1 MSYELI
7 CGDCCKEM
15 KKFPQGSFDAAVTSP
30 PYNIGIKYR
39 AYKDRKPDDVYLD
52 WLQEW
57 SLEIFRI
64 LKPDGSF
71 FLNMVGSHRSPGL
84 PYEVVTRLRRWFVLQ
99 NTFHWIK
106 AISINEDESRGHFKP
121 VNSDRYVTSCHEFV
135 FHFTLTGKVKIDR
148 LALGVK
154 YADKSNIKRWGHTG
168 GKDLRCRGNVWFV
181 PYPTI
186 QKWKDRPH
194 PAVFPPQLAENCI
207 KLCGAKSV
215 IDPFVGIG
223 NTGIAARACGVKR
236 FVGIDIDSVYLDQ
249 AKENLV
255 L

>member
-7 CGDCCKEM
+7 HGDCCKVM
-15 KKFPQGSFDAAVTSP
+15 KKLEAASFDLAVTSP

-39 AYKDRKPDDVYLD
+39 AYKDNKPDSAYLH
-52 WLQEW
+52 WVETWAQE
-57 SLEIFRI
+57 IRRI
-64 LKPDGSF
+64 LKPNGSF
-71 FLNMVGSHRSPGL
+71 FLNMVGSHKSPGL
-84 PYEVVTRLRRWFVLQ
+84 PYEVVSRLRNHFVLQ

-106 AISINEDESRGHFKP
+106 AISLDEENSHGHFKP
-121 VNSDRYVTSCHEFV
+121 VNSDRFVTSCHEFV
-135 FHFTLTGKVKIDR
+135 WQFTLTGNVKINR

-154 YADKSNIKRWGHTG
+154 YADKSNIARWGHTG

-207 KLCGAKSV
+207 RITGAKSV

-223 NTGIAARACGVKR
+223 NTGIAARACGVTR
-236 FVGIDIDSVYLDQ
+236 FVGIDIDSVYLDE
-249 AKENLV
+249 ARENLV